1 LARVNQ
7 LQKIKLKNMYII
19 KIKTKVNGA
28 FEIAYH
34 ENITINNPK
43 NGAIN
48 TYVEHITT
56 DKKKALQ
63 FFEKEEAERLA
74 QFFKYSQYRVINK

>member
-1 LARVNQ
+1 MARANQ
-7 LQKIKLKNMYII
+7 LQKIKLKIMYII

-63 FFEKEEAERLA
+63 FFDKDEAQRLA

>member
-1 LARVNQ
+1 
-7 LQKIKLKNMYII
+7 MYII
-19 KIKTKVNGA
+19 KIKTKVNGV

-34 ENITINNPK
+34 ENMTINNPK

-48 TYVEHITT
+48 TYVEHITK
-56 DKKKALQ
+56 DKKRALP

-74 QFFKYSQYRVINK
+74 QFFKYSQYRIINK

>member
-1 LARVNQ
+1 
-7 LQKIKLKNMYII
+7 MYII
-19 KIKTKVNGA
+19 KIKTKVNGV

-43 NGAIN
+43 NEAIN

-63 FFEKEEAERLA
+63 FFDKDEAQRLA
-74 QFFKYSQYRVINK
+74 VFFKYSQYRVINK

>member
-1 LARVNQ
+1 MARANQ
-7 LQKIKLKNMYII
+7 LQKIKLKIMYII
-19 KIKTKVNGA
+19 KIKTKVNGVL
-28 FEIAYH
+28 EIAYH
-34 ENITINNPK
+34 ENISINNPK

-63 FFEKEEAERLA
+63 FFDKDEAQRLA
-74 QFFKYSQYRVINK
+74 VFFKYSKYRVINK

>member
-1 LARVNQ
+1 MARANQ
-7 LQKIKLKNMYII
+7 LQKIKPLIMYII

-34 ENITINNPK
+34 ENISINNPK

-63 FFEKEEAERLA
+63 FFDKDEAQRLA
-74 QFFKYSQYRVINK
+74 VFFKYSQYRVINK

>member
-1 LARVNQ
+1 
-7 LQKIKLKNMYII
+7 MYII
-19 KIKTKVNGA
+19 KLKTKVNGA
-28 FEIAYH
+28 FEIGYH

-56 DKKKALQ
+56 DKKRALA
-63 FFEKEEAERLA
+63 FFDKEEAQRLA
-74 QFFKYSQYRVINK
+74 VFFNYPKYRIINK

>member
-1 LARVNQ
+1 
-7 LQKIKLKNMYII
+7 MYII

-28 FEIAYH
+28 FEVGYH
-34 ENITINNPK
+34 ENISINNPK

-63 FFEKEEAERLA
+63 FFDKDEAERLA
-74 QFFKYSQYRVINK
+74 KFFNYSQYRIINK

>member
-1 LARVNQ
+1 MARVNQ
-7 LQKIKLKNMYII
+7 LQKIKSKIMYII

-56 DKKKALQ
+56 DKKKALA
-63 FFEKEEAERLA
+63 FFDKEEAERLA
-74 QFFKYSQYRVINK
+74 IFFKYSQYRVINK